1 MKKSFKILLL
11 AEACANLADVFF
23 KVAIISNMYLITQ
36 SVISTSI
43 IPLIIGVAGFIASFF
58 LPLVTKK
65 YKLNQVLYFSQLTKT
80 IALTC
85 LFFLMITL
93 DNQSTFIIYGLVTII
108 AFMDGFVDPTSAALV
123 PRYATDLI
131 KANSILSAL
140 NETIEVVGWA
150 IGGLLLISLGINQM
164 IMLTLVLF
172 WIASIMSFFLPT
184 VNKATVENESTL
196 QSIFKGWQRIFSNTQ
211 LKIILSINLFEIL
224 ANTIW
229 ISSIILAFITIVLRQ
244 DETYWGYINTTHSIG
259 IILGGWGI
267 LKFSN
272 HLNYHKSFWIF
283 LSLVLTAIVFS
294 LSLIFIDPIIFLIAS
309 VCIGF
314 LSQLKEIPEATIIQE
329 SVEEEA
335 LVNVYSA
342 IEVISSL
349 AFSISLVLMS
359 SLTEWIH
366 VQNVFWVAVAL
377 ILIEAMIVFKVRKQL
392 N

>member
-11 AEACANLADVFF
+11 AEACANIADVFF
-23 KVAIISNMYLITQ
+23 KVAIISHMYLITQ
-36 SVISTSI
+36 SVISSTI
-43 IPLIIGVAGFIASFF
+43 IPIIFGSAGFISSFF

-65 YKLNQVLYFSQLTKT
+65 YKLNQVLFFSQLTKT

-85 LFFLMITL
+85 LLLLTVIL
-93 DNQSTFIIYGLVTII
+93 DNQITFFIYGLVTII
-108 AFMDGFVDPTSAALV
+108 AFMDGFAGPTSLALI

-131 KANSILSAL
+131 KANSLLSAL
-140 NETIEVVGWA
+140 NETVEVVGWA
-150 IGGLLLISLGINQM
+150 IGGMLLISLGITQM
-164 IMLTLVLF
+164 IVLTLVLF
-172 WIASIMSFFLPT
+172 WIASLMAFLLPT
-184 VNKATVENESTL
+184 VNKEMVKNETTL

-211 LKIILSINLFEIL
+211 LKIILGINLFEIL

-229 ISSIILAFITIVLRQ
+229 VSSIILAFITIVLRQ

-272 HLNYHKSFWIF
+272 HLKYHKSFWIF
-283 LSLVLTAIVFS
+283 MSLVLTAIVFS
-294 LSLIFIDPIIFLIAS
+294 LSLIFIDPIIFLISS

-342 IEVISSL
+342 IDVVSSL
-349 AFSISLVLMS
+349 AFSICLVLMS
-359 SLTEWIH
+359 SLTEWIQ